1 VYGPEVTATSLGRAS
16 RPRPLVIPAE
26 AGIQRLLLWLEK
38 PTFSGLQMSTLL
50 WAKPIAAVDLE
61 ASETLLET
69 LETRQALDSRFR
81 GNDEPKKK
89 AKE

>member
-1 VYGPEVTATSLGRAS
+1 
-16 RPRPLVIPAE
+16 
-26 AGIQRLLLWLEK
+26 
-38 PTFSGLQMSTLL
+38 MSTLL

-81 GNDEPKKK
+81 GNDEPKNKG
-89 AKE
+89 EGMID